1 MALFVIFVTKKE
13 FVNKLRNIFSG
24 EKIFPEEVLD
34 SLDSNEH
41 LRFRKYCSEITEME
55 LAIGMYLGE
64 GKSIKQISGLV
75 SASEGAVGIH
85 ISRLKKKIGF
95 ESMKDFS
102 VLNKQLEKIN
112 LRSWSC

>member
-1 MALFVIFVTKKE
+1 MTALRVYNSKLRIIFVEQGDCSRFFGLRVYDLKADGFICNIRNKKE

-64 GKSIKQISGLV
+64 GKSI
-75 SASEGAVGIH
+75 
-85 ISRLKKKIGF
+85 
-95 ESMKDFS
+95 
-102 VLNKQLEKIN
+102 
-112 LRSWSC
+112 